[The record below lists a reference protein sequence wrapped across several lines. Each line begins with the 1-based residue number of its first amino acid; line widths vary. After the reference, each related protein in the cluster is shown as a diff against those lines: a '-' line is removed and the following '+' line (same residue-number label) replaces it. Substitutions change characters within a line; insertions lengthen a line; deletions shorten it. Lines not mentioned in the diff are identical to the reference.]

1 MFRKRIFTEIK
12 QQPDPIGRRGEHI
25 SRLEAFSDAVFAF
38 SITLLIVAL
47 EVPDTYEKLMESMS
61 HFFSFGICFAILL
74 IIWNSQNIYFRRY
87 GLNDG
92 YSVALNGCLLFTC
105 LFFVYPLKFL
115 FSVFPSVYTPGA
127 DLDQAQNLYYI
138 YNAGFMGIYLLFG
151 LLYRHALHQR
161 KELGLT
167 EQEAFHT
174 ESQMITHF
182 LIAATGIAPITFAM
196 LGEGFIVLAPVS
208 YVLIWPVTA
217 IGDRRRNKLFKR
229 KFSREEVS
237 EEAKIE
243 VV

>member
-1 MFRKRIFTEIK
+1 MFRKKLFGEVK
-12 QQPDPIGRRGEHI
+12 QQPDPIRRRGEHV

-61 HFFSFGICFAILL
+61 HFFSFAICFAILL
-74 IIWNSQNIYFRRY
+74 MIWNSQNIYFRRY

-92 YSVALNGCLLFTC
+92 TSVALNGCLLFTC

-151 LLYRHALHQR
+151 LMYRHALR
-161 KELGLT
+161 RRDELGLT
-167 EQEAFHT
+167 DEESFHT
-174 ESQMITHF
+174 ESQMITNF
-182 LIAATGIAPITFAM
+182 LIAATGLAPITLAM

-217 IGDRRRNKLFKR
+217 MSDRRRNRLFK
-229 KFSREEVS
+229 KQFQTVAEED
-237 EEAKIE
+237 E
-243 VV
+243 VGMV